1 MPSSFCQPLI
11 SNWHMIDWIV
21 CFSIFMLYVAWKRG
35 LPRKLARF
43 VLFRPV
49 KKHSFN
55 LLCVLDLFFQNSG
68 SKLCLRFFWIFFFIC
83 CCTLSWQLYCVLLH
97 RVVCINCSVLR
108 CFVLRSFFDILIFA
122 SCFLSAVKNKI
133 AHCRAYM
140 GLTVTDEGAK
150 GVVAVATCCKISQA
164 WRTAVSCRPSPL
176 LLLWRTNPCT
186 IIHSLNGFV

>member
-1 MPSSFCQPLI
+1 MPSSFRQPLI

-97 RVVCINCSVLR
+97 RVVYISRSVLR
-108 CFVLRSFFDILIFA
+108 CFVLRSFVWYTHFRNLFSLCSQEQHRALPRLHGSNATGRGGQGGRCRRNLLQSQPGLKDCSL
-122 SCFLSAVKNKI
+122 LS
-133 AHCRAYM
+133 
-140 GLTVTDEGAK
+140 T
-150 GVVAVATCCKISQA
+150 
-164 WRTAVSCRPSPL
+164 
-176 LLLWRTNPCT
+176 
-186 IIHSLNGFV
+186 